1 MNLCKFYISNILI
14 ALFLAGCVMPVS
26 TNIKPTTENVAKYKG
41 LSALEVVAAL
51 EKNVNMAEKTGMPF
65 LAPNYFREARQVL
78 SESKSAL
85 TGGMTREVAVNNAAK
100 GDAILEKGRSIMEI
114 VKYRFSKE
122 LEFKDQLNEEKA
134 PKLLPKEYATVIE
147 ELSRLITRVER
158 EQPGNIDKDKLD
170 LLRSMSALVIKTV
183 QVGALR
189 ESETINEESRKNNA
203 EKQAPLTYAEAL
215 RVYRNSMSKIA
226 AGYRD
231 KVLVRRLG
239 EAALFTAHHAKYV
252 NERVA
257 LLQTQ
262 LKISVSSRAMK
273 NSGAQAGT
281 PADGKPPSG
290 EVTVEQIVLQE
301 EDRLRAISTAL
312 RLPDMRDQP
321 LEKQVEAIKRASAE
335 ATLQAYGARSDKAGK
350 GNGRGLGNLEKK
362 TRLLEEKEKQL
373 AEKDRLIAE
382 KDKQLAAKNKELA
395 RRNAQI
401 KALKNKLRTMELL

>member
-1 MNLCKFYISNILI
+1 MNSCKFYISSILI
-14 ALFLAGCVMPVS
+14 TVLLAGCVMPVS

-51 EKNVNMAEKTGMPF
+51 EKNVNMAEKSGMPF

-85 TGGMTREVAVNNAAK
+85 TGGMTRDVAVNNAAK

-122 LEFKDQLNEEKA
+122 LALKDQLNEEKA
-134 PKLLPKEYATVIE
+134 PKLLPTEYATVIE
-147 ELSRLITRVER
+147 ELSRLITKVER

-170 LLRSMSALVIKTV
+170 LLKSMSALVIKAV

-189 ESETINEESRKNNA
+189 ESEAINEESRKSNA

-215 RVYRNSMSKIA
+215 RVYRDSLNRIA

-231 KVLVRRLG
+231 KELVRRLG
-239 EAALFTAHHAKYV
+239 EAALFAANHAKNV

-257 LLQTQ
+257 RLQTQ
-262 LKISVSSRAMK
+262 LKISVPSRPMK
-273 NSGAQAGT
+273 NSSAQAGT
-281 PADGKPPSG
+281 QADGKTPPG
-290 EVTVEQIVLQE
+290 EVTVEQVVLQE
-301 EDRLRAISTAL
+301 EDRLRAISSAL

-335 ATLQAYGARSDKAGK
+335 ATLQAYGASSDKAGK
-350 GNGRGLGNLEKK
+350 GSGRGVGNLEQK

-373 AEKDRLIAE
+373 AEKDRLIAR
-382 KDKQLAAKNKELA
+382 KDKELA
-395 RRNAQI
+395 RKNAQI